1 MHTGQFPIGL
11 YARYGPQDIRNQA
24 PSREGTCHAL
34 SDGRMLPHAR
44 IHPVHRHVLQR
55 PGLHLALPR
64 CIGPLLL
71 GPALGQYRIA
81 VGGITVSQQRGI
93 LPVPITARRLCGI
106 PSQRVMAPRQH
117 GNLPK
122 RIMATRQAGRRRTSH
137 HAVLPVQCRIAGN
150 PPAWPAPGSQRRWR
164 LPANWMFRRHGLL
177 LRPMFASSPLNHGHL
192 TRPCRCHQRSHPA
205 LHPPGKATCRRWL
218 RIHDGLIDDIR
229 CFAVGGIRPALVPPG
244 HTGQLLP
251 CAIIPAPTRD
261 ACHRSG
267 RQPQQMT
274 GRAVLQPVQWRHAHP
289 GGMTGPRQRHI
300 QFAQILAQTLLIR
313 LLPNA
318 RRQLATAAQGQL
330 QIALRIVP
338 RQKCRLS
345 ARCLRIHLPGRTGI
359 GQKDQWIFQPLRLVH
374 GHHAHPGIIALQ
386 PLSAGIHLSLG
397 LPALFAQIAD
407 QRMLALQLAGCGLQ
421 QLAQMQ
427 QIRQLALLVPRQQ
440 LLDHPEILQH
450 PPDHRQHALPT
461 PDVAILHE
469 SRHLRLP
476 VQLVLRQPQQALRIQ
491 PAQRGAQR
499 RAHGPG
505 IPRFR
510 TGLQPEKQL
519 AHHRRGKDRF
529 TVRQIHAANT
539 LRPQCATDGPGLLPV
554 IDQDGHV
561 RRLHRTAMR
570 WITLFCI
577 VAPCI
582 AMP

>member
-1 MHTGQFPIGL
+1 MHTGQFPISL
-11 YARYGPQDIRNQA
+11 SARRGPQDIRNQL
-24 PSREGTCHAL
+24 PPREGTCHAL
-34 SDGRMLPHAR
+34 CDGRMLPHAR

-71 GPALGQYRIA
+71 GPAFGQYRIP
-81 VGGITVSQQRGI
+81 VGSVTVPQQRGI
-93 LPVPITARRLCGI
+93 LPVPITARRPCSI
-106 PSQRVMAPRQH
+106 PSQRVTAPRQH

-122 RIMATRQAGRRRTSH
+122 RIMVARQAGRRRTSH

-164 LPANWMFRRHGLL
+164 LPVGWTFCQRRLL
-177 LRPMFASSPLNHGHL
+177 LRLMFASSPLNHGHL
-192 TRPCRCHQRSHPA
+192 TGPGRCHQRSHLA
-205 LHPPGKATCRRWL
+205 LHPPGKAARRRWF
-218 RIHDGLIDDIR
+218 RIRSGIIDGIHR
-229 CFAVGGIRPALVPPG
+229 FTVEGIRPALAHPG
-244 HTGQLLP
+244 HTGRRLP
-251 CAIIPAPTRD
+251 RVIIPAPTRD
-261 ACHRSG
+261 AYHRGS
-267 RQPQQMT
+267 RQPQQMA
-274 GRAVLQPVQWRHAHP
+274 GRAVRQPVQWRDAHP
-289 GGMTGPRQRHI
+289 GGMTGPRQRHV
-300 QFAQILAQTLLIR
+300 QLAQILTQALLIR

-386 PLSAGIHLSLG
+386 PLSTGIHLSLG
-397 LPALFAQIAD
+397 LPALLAQIAD
-407 QRMLALQLAGCGLQ
+407 QRMLALQLAGCRLQ
-421 QLAQMQ
+421 QFAQMQ
-427 QIRQLALLVPRQQ
+427 QICQLPLLVPRQQ

-450 PPDHRQHALPT
+450 PPDHRQHALPA

-499 RAHGPG
+499 CTHGPG
-505 IPRFR
+505 TPGFR
-510 TGLQPEKQL
+510 TGL
-519 AHHRRGKDRF
+519 
-529 TVRQIHAANT
+529 
-539 LRPQCATDGPGLLPV
+539 
-554 IDQDGHV
+554 
-561 RRLHRTAMR
+561 
-570 WITLFCI
+570 
-577 VAPCI
+577 
-582 AMP
+582 